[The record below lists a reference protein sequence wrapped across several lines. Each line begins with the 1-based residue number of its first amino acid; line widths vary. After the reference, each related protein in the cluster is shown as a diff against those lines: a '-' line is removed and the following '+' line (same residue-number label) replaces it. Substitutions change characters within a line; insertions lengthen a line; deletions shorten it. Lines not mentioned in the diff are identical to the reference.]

1 MRFFYSLS
9 WEPYNRQ
16 IIFWVRIFLQCDS
29 LLLSH
34 FILITDKITL
44 EASPPSL
51 EGLLLVSIS
60 KPYLPLHGLHIFGAN
75 TTIFTAWLYRIIFLY
90 TNLVGQILF
99 HKLAIIRSSIKIL
112 IHRMRKLRARPP
124 WGFYVAFWKVFPL
137 YFPLSIC
144 NENNLRE
151 YYYKR
156 KKAAEYSAAFLRL

>member
-9 WEPYNRQ
+9 WKLTNVKSYSGSEKFYNVFFAPQ
-16 IIFWVRIFLQCDS
+16 PFSTHWWQ
-29 LLLSH
+29 
-34 FILITDKITL
+34 ITL
-44 EASPPSL
+44 EVSPPSL
-51 EGLLLVSIS
+51 QGLQLASIS

-112 IHRMRKLRARPP
+112 IHRMRKLRAIPP

-137 YFPLSIC
+137 CFPLSIC
-144 NENNLRE
+144 NENELRE

-156 KKAAEYSAAFLRL
+156 KKAAENSAAFLRL

>member
-9 WEPYNRQ
+9 WKLTNVKSYYGSEYIYNV
-16 IIFWVRIFLQCDS
+16 ILCSSAIFYS
-29 LLLSH
+29 LL
-34 FILITDKITL
+34 INTL

-51 EGLLLVSIS
+51 QGLQLASIS

-112 IHRMRKLRARPP
+112 IHRMRKLRAIPP
-124 WGFYVAFWKVFPL
+124 WGFYVAFWRVFHSL
-137 YFPLSIC
+137 FPTIHLQRKQS
-144 NENNLRE
+144 
-151 YYYKR
+151 KR
-156 KKAAEYSAAFLRL
+156 VLL